1 MAITTYEP
9 CDECG
14 SPTDEQ
20 QRYCVSCGA
29 NLRRP
34 GDPVGRYFASSAAA
48 RRVERTVPVTTRPAR
63 RRTESRWIA
72 VAFALLPVAA
82 GIGVAVGRGNSEADA
97 NLLAALKA
105 QKAPVV
111 NVTGGGAAGGLATTG
126 ASAIVS
132 DFALEQGFVV
142 QLSTLPAADADAD
155 AVDSAKDAAKEK
167 GAKDVGVIN
176 PADFILSPDS
186 SGDLVI
192 YSGEFKTRDDATKAL
207 AKLKKD
213 FPKASVVKVSPS
225 ATSATKVS
233 DPSTDGGPTAADV
246 PGYKAKPTAAE
257 EEQGAEIVEQIKSDT
272 GKSYVESQRNLPEEI
287 VIP

>member
-1 MAITTYEP
+1 MTITTYEP

-34 GDPVGRYFASSAAA
+34 GDPVGRYFATSAAA
-48 RRVERTVPVTTRPAR
+48 RRVVRSAPRPATGPRR

-72 VAFALLPVAA
+72 VAFALLPIAA
-82 GIGVAVGRGNSEADA
+82 AIGVAVGRDTGNADA
-97 NLLAALKA
+97 NLVAALKA

-111 NVTGGGAAGGLATTG
+111 NVGGGAAGEEATI
-126 ASAIVS
+126 AAAAISS
-132 DFALEQGFVV
+132 DFSLERGFVV
-142 QLSTLPAADADAD
+142 ELSTLAAADADAA
-155 AVDSAKDAAKEK
+155 AVRAAKDAAKEK

-192 YSGEFKTRDDATKAL
+192 YSGEFKGKGDATKAL

-213 FPKASVVKVSPS
+213 FPKAKVVEVSPS
-225 ATSATKVS
+225 ATSTTAKTAA
-233 DPSTDGGPTAADV
+233 DGGPTAADV
-246 PGYKAKPTAAE
+246 PGYKATPTAKE
-257 EEQGAEIVEQIKSDT
+257 EKDGAAIVERIKSDT
-272 GKSYVESQRNLPEEI
+272 GKSYVESQRDLPAEI
-287 VIP
+287 VVP